1 MGVMFHAGEVKS
13 YQCHN
18 DWKDKIFPMSWW
30 LWRNRKVKLS
40 GLCDIAMTDEQFQ
53 QWLVKI
59 DADGLM
65 NGWKV
70 LEQVWAVRHSI

>member
-1 MGVMFHAGEVKS
+1 
-13 YQCHN
+13 
-18 DWKDKIFPMSWW
+18 MSWW
-30 LWRNRKVKLS
+30 LWRNRKMKLS
-40 GLCDIAMTDEQFQ
+40 GLCDIAMTDERFQ
-53 QWLVKI
+53 QWLVEI

>member
-1 MGVMFHAGEVKS
+1 M
-13 YQCHN
+13 
-18 DWKDKIFPMSWW
+18 
-30 LWRNRKVKLS
+30 RLS

-53 QWLVKI
+53 RGLVKI
-59 DADGLM
+59 GEDGLM

>member
-1 MGVMFHAGEVKS
+1 
-13 YQCHN
+13 
-18 DWKDKIFPMSWW
+18 
-30 LWRNRKVKLS
+30 
-40 GLCDIAMTDEQFQ
+40 MTDELFQ

-70 LEQVWAVRHSI
+70 LEQMWAARHSI